1 MIRLNRLK
9 MNKKG
14 NLHEIAAYTIC
25 GRLEKHPLNEER
37 GRIPF
42 IDSILEELWQ
52 FLDFKSYLPHQNEL
66 YAPHIYFF
74 PSFNTFFNC
83 LDITELTVQ
92 IIQDNSRQKDD
103 VDGYFYPKETTW
115 AGKKLDKISIKMTIV
130 STLSELYYNFQR
142 AFAHELIHAYEY
154 YKRGL
159 SGKNFREPSSKDFYE
174 RIAQIAGESPMT
186 TRSYF
191 AYAFYMNDAKE
202 LRAFSQSIQMEYSVL
217 CKKFGSGFT
226 QLPFDYIKGN
236 IDEYRVLAG
245 LKHKINYVFDN
256 AEPDFLVEC
265 MCYVT
270 HQKYTT
276 VNQVKKKIY
285 ALLFNI
291 EQTFDK
297 ALARAIEDFK
307 LQESRGMRTLPS
319 LEALEE
325 RSRKLKKIYEE
336 YGSDWFKKKYCWKDE
351 EEELLW
357 RRNTEN

>member
-1 MIRLNRLK
+1 MSEK
-9 MNKKG
+9 E
-14 NLHEIAAYTIC
+14 NLQEKAAYTIC
-25 GRLEKHPLNEER
+25 ERLDKSLLDEER

-42 IDSILEELWQ
+42 IDNILEELWQ
-52 FLDFKSYLPHQNEL
+52 FLDFKSYLSGQNEL
-66 YAPHIYFF
+66 YATHLYFF
-74 PSFNTFFNC
+74 PSFNNFFNC

-92 IIQDNSRQKDD
+92 IIQGNSGQKNN

-115 AGKKLDKISIKMTIV
+115 AGKKLDKISMKITIV
-130 STLSELYYNFQR
+130 STLQELYFNFQR
-142 AFAHELIHAYEY
+142 AFAHELIHAYEF

-159 SGKNFREPSSKDFYE
+159 NGKIFREPSNKEFYE
-174 RIAQIAGESPMT
+174 RITTIAGESPMT

-217 CKKFGSGFT
+217 CKKFGFGFT
-226 QLPFDYIKGN
+226 QLPFDYIKQN
-236 IDEYRVLAG
+236 IDEYRVLTG
-245 LKHKINYVFDN
+245 LKYKINYVFDK

-276 VNQVKKKIY
+276 VNQVKKKIF

-307 LQESRGMRTLPS
+307 LQESRGMRTLSS
-319 LEALEE
+319 LEALEQ
-325 RSRKLKKIYEE
+325 RSRELKKIYEE
-336 YGSDWFKKKYCWKDE
+336 YGSDWFKEKYCWEDE
-351 EEELLW
+351 DEELLW
-357 RRNTEN
+357 KRNIKN